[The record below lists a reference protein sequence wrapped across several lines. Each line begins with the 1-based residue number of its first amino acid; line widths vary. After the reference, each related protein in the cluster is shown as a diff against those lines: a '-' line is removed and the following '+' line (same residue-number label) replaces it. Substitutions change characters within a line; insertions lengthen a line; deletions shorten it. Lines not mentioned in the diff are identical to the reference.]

1 MFVISLITVLS
12 VSVVNVKSE
21 FVSQGRCGSLEK
33 CCIGR
38 DSSCFVGSS
47 NELDNQ
53 ESSGLAYPDDNLIS
67 KPCYCDE
74 GCLETGDCCAD
85 YEDVCNFK
93 GKQGVIYKF

>member
-1 MFVISLITVLS
+1 MFVISFINVLL
-12 VSVVNVKSE
+12 VLVVYAKSE

-38 DSSCFVGSS
+38 DSSCFVSSS

-53 ESSGLAYPDDNLIS
+53 ESFGLAYPDDNLINR
-67 KPCYCDE
+67 PCYCDE
-74 GCLETGDCCAD
+74 GCLETGDCCYD

-93 GKQGVIYKF
+93 GKQ